1 MGLAE
6 KALLA
11 SLKAQRAR
19 VAAQAGNPGLDDE
32 TRALV
37 QENLTYLQAQIDA
50 LQGGGKV
57 ADLAGIS
64 EPASWDTED
73 SAMPMAVGVA
83 GTSLVAGFGDAP
95 PAAEATPAPKGG
107 WGRKAILAAIVI
119 GVVVIGV
126 AVIGVVWAVSGGLA
140 ESGCDIWTLDGGWQ
154 HYEADHPACDD

>member
-11 SLKAQRAR
+11 SLKAQRAQ
-19 VAAQAGNPGLDDE
+19 VAAQAGNPDLDDE
-32 TRALV
+32 TRTLV

-50 LQGGGKV
+50 LQDGGKV

-83 GTSLVAGFGDAP
+83 GTSPVAGFGDAT

-119 GVVVIGV
+119 GVV
-126 AVIGVVWAVSGGLA
+126 VIGVVWAVSGGLA